1 MKKILLATLLCF
13 LFVVSVQAQNTNVS
27 ATVTDSGAIAWANG
41 TYTFTFIPSPRL
53 QNGPYFNN
61 GVPYTPVPISGVL
74 SGSGAYTQAVP
85 SNSTITPSGTTWTV
99 TYCPQATASCQT
111 STPITI
117 SGASQTITSNFI
129 PAALTV
135 LPGANQS
142 VYSTA
147 EVGQASV
154 GSQIYVIGT
163 GLQTCSALTGSL
175 CSTWASSSG
184 GSGITQVASLPATC
198 SPGAGY
204 QLTSAPY
211 TIYICGPA
219 NILTPQAPASGIVY
233 AANYGAQGKLQ
244 VESNGANFGSASG
257 TTTVNCSTCNFTTS
271 TFHQLV
277 VGDIYWATNWSGID
291 QGYTTAVATIGLNA
305 TAPCTVTGSITNT
318 SFVGS
323 CTASANSGTNNA
335 NTGVL
340 AWGPDDQTANHNAK
354 VAAYDG
360 LNCQSLQL
368 TGPFTNMDL
377 PDFNTAACRGV
388 SGGSTL
394 SKYVGLIG
402 QNPSGNTTIL
412 VPPWYGLGTSLAT
425 LCAFGTS
432 GIACNGAS
440 GGMFNLTWNGLGQSS
455 YALGGHNFIET
466 SNDVSY
472 QDVYCWGFAANSS
485 GSIGFVFNQ
494 GLHIGINIIADGC
507 GQTAWQTN
515 GTVGHLFSVEAYNG
529 TPSSGGLA
537 NVNLTG
543 GVYTQCYSCVYGAAP
558 SSGIAVNI
566 GNNATYYGTGDFFT
580 TPFLGGCWVSVGSGS
595 LRALQG
601 YCPNNAGGAAA
612 TSATNTGTG
621 TFIIRDSQLGGG
633 ATHGAW
639 NCGATALCQD
649 GGGNTYT
656 SVATAGASPVTTNQP
671 IGAVVKTGQTANIG
685 TTTIFTVG
693 SSNTLFN
700 AAASVACDSSS
711 AAATVLVTILYTD
724 VSGTAQTVASAVAT
738 CTALGAA
745 STSSLN
751 TTFMAKTAT
760 TIQYSTTIANTPTYD
775 VRVALNQ
782 VGVN

>member
-1 MKKILLATLLCF
+1 
-13 LFVVSVQAQNTNVS
+13 
-27 ATVTDSGAIAWANG
+27 
-41 TYTFTFIPSPRL
+41 
-53 QNGPYFNN
+53 
-61 GVPYTPVPISGVL
+61 
-74 SGSGAYTQAVP
+74 
-85 SNSTITPSGTTWTV
+85 
-99 TYCPQATASCQT
+99 
-111 STPITI
+111 
-117 SGASQTITSNFI
+117 
-129 PAALTV
+129 
-135 LPGANQS
+135 
-142 VYSTA
+142 
-147 EVGQASV
+147 
-154 GSQIYVIGT
+154 
-163 GLQTCSALTGSL
+163 
-175 CSTWASSSG
+175 
-184 GSGITQVASLPATC
+184 
-198 SPGAGY
+198 
-204 QLTSAPY
+204 
-211 TIYICGPA
+211 
-219 NILTPQAPASGIVY
+219 
-233 AANYGAQGKLQ
+233 
-244 VESNGANFGSASG
+244 
-257 TTTVNCSTCNFTTS
+257 
-271 TFHQLV
+271 
-277 VGDIYWATNWSGID
+277 
-291 QGYTTAVATIGLNA
+291 
-305 TAPCTVTGSITNT
+305 
-318 SFVGS
+318 
-323 CTASANSGTNNA
+323 
-335 NTGVL
+335 
-340 AWGPDDQTANHNAK
+340 
-354 VAAYDG
+354 
-360 LNCQSLQL
+360 
-368 TGPFTNMDL
+368 
-377 PDFNTAACRGV
+377 
-388 SGGSTL
+388 
-394 SKYVGLIG
+394 
-402 QNPSGNTTIL
+402 
-412 VPPWYGLGTSLAT
+412 
-425 LCAFGTS
+425 
-432 GIACNGAS
+432 
-440 GGMFNLTWNGLGQSS
+440 MFNLTWNGLGQSS

-566 GNNATYYGTGDFFT
+566 GNNATYYGIGDFFT

-639 NCGATALCQD
+639 NCGATASCQD